1 MGFIGGLLT
10 GVLGTWYLMENPEAK
25 AQLIAVIINFLQ
37 KF

>member
-1 MGFIGGLLT
+1 MGFVGGLLI

-25 AQLIAVIINFLQ
+25 AQLISVIINFLQ